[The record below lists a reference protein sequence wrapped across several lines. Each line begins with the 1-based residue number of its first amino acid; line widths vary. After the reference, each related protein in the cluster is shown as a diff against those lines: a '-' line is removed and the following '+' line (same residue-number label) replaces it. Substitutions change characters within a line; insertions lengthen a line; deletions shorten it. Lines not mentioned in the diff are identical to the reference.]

1 MFWGLISTAPL
12 PHLNLLYLLILASF
26 FYDFKGIHGSYLKLT
41 TFVIYYPMIHQWLCL
56 RFKQNIL

>member
-26 FYDFKGIHGSYLKLT
+26 FYDFKGIYG
-41 TFVIYYPMIHQWLCL
+41 FVP
-56 RFKQNIL
+56 